1 MTELAPAPES
11 ALSEGDAPPRT
22 DGRHAWRER
31 NRNAV
36 VDALLDLY
44 AEGNLRPGAQEVADR
59 SGVSRRSVFRYFDD
73 MDDLDRAA
81 IDRQLARVRHLVDV
95 PNLGAGSLDER
106 IAGIA
111 RHRIRLFEAT
121 APMARLTRRRA
132 ALHPVIARQ
141 LADARRVFLRQVE
154 KQFAPELDRME
165 PAARTET
172 LAAADVLCSFE
183 ACDLLVAGSGM
194 PTSAVDAVIR
204 RGLAALFAA
213 TP

>member
-1 MTELAPAPES
+1 MSELAAADETLSPGGAP
-11 ALSEGDAPPRT
+11 LRL

-44 AEGNLRPGAQEVADR
+44 AEGNLRPDAQEIADR

-81 IDRQLARVRHLVDV
+81 VDRQLARVRHLFDV
-95 PNLGAGSLDER
+95 PDLGAGTLDER
-106 IAGIA
+106 IAAITDQ
-111 RHRIRLFEAT
+111 RVRLYET
-121 APMARLTRRRA
+121 LAPMARLTRRRA
-132 ALHPVIARQ
+132 AFHPVMARQ
-141 LADARRVFLRQVE
+141 LADARRSFLRQAE
-154 KQFAPELDRME
+154 RQFSAELDRLDA
-165 PAARTET
+165 AARTET

-183 ACDLLVAGSGM
+183 AYDLLVAGSGM
-194 PTSAVDAVIR
+194 TPAGVAAVVR

-213 TP
+213 TA